1 MEQSSEHKTILD
13 TYIGNRLR
21 EKRHKMN
28 MTLTDVAQKLG
39 LSAQQIQKYEKAQT
53 RIPATTLFELGEM
66 LGCDASY
73 FFKDFAE
80 FNKKNNNNCT
90 NGNIV
95 IDTHVAL
102 NILMIEDDPGDVLL
116 MQRAFNHCSIK
127 VNLLTIQDGVAALEF
142 LRHNSVSIE
151 FPRPDIVLMD
161 LNIPKREGLSVLRE
175 IKRDREI
182 CDIPVIVIT
191 NSINYNEMLQCY
203 KSHAS
208 GYICKPF
215 NNETL
220 NTSINT
226 LVHYWAETVI
236 LPNRAQG

>member
-1 MEQSSEHKTILD
+1 
-13 TYIGNRLR
+13 
-21 EKRHKMN
+21 
-28 MTLTDVAQKLG
+28 
-39 LSAQQIQKYEKAQT
+39 
-53 RIPATTLFELGEM
+53 
-66 LGCDASY
+66 
-73 FFKDFAE
+73 
-80 FNKKNNNNCT
+80 
-90 NGNIV
+90 
-95 IDTHVAL
+95 
-102 NILMIEDDPGDVLL
+102 
-116 MQRAFNHCSIK
+116 
-127 VNLLTIQDGVAALEF
+127 
-142 LRHNSVSIE
+142 
-151 FPRPDIVLMD
+151 
-161 LNIPKREGLSVLRE
+161 VLRE

-220 NTSINT
+220 NTNIDT